1 MTELA
6 IKRALN
12 DNTLKRGLI
21 IDGKVYALHI
31 TRNREVLITDSTD
44 YSKVY
49 AVLSLELFNVI
60 EQGENAK

>member
-6 IKRALN
+6 VKRALN
-12 DNTLKRGLI
+12 DNTLKKGVLI
-21 IDGKVYALHI
+21 GGQLYALHV

-49 AVLSLELFNVI
+49 AVLSLELFSII

>member
-49 AVLSLELFNVI
+49 AVLSLELFNII

>member
-31 TRNREVLITDSTD
+31 TRNREAIITDSTD

-49 AVLSLELFNVI
+49 AVISLELFNLI
-60 EQGENAK
+60 EKGEDGK

>member
-12 DNTLKRGLI
+12 DNTLKKGVLI
-21 IDGKVYALHI
+21 GGNVYALHV

-44 YSKVY
+44 YTKVF
-49 AVLSLELFNVI
+49 AVLSLELYNII
-60 EQGENAK
+60 EQEENAK

>member
-6 IKRALN
+6 VKRALS
-12 DNTLKRGLI
+12 DNTLKKGVLI
-21 IDGKVYALHI
+21 GGQLYALHV
-31 TRNREVLITDSTD
+31 TRNREVLITDSTV

-49 AVLSLELFNVI
+49 AVLSLELFNII

>member
-6 IKRALN
+6 VKRALN

-49 AVLSLELFNVI
+49 AVLSLELFNII

>member
-6 IKRALN
+6 VKRALS
-12 DNTLKRGLI
+12 DNTLKKGVLI
-21 IDGKVYALHI
+21 GGQLYALHV
-31 TRNREVLITDSTD
+31 TRNREVLITDNTD

-49 AVLSLELFNVI
+49 AVLSLELFNII